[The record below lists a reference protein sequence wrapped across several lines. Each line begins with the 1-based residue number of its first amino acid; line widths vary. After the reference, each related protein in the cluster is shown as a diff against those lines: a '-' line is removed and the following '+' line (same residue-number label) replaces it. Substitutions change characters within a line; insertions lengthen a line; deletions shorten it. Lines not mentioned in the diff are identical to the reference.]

1 MEGSKALH
9 SRFDGLINIDTRVR
23 AIVRNNADDISART
37 KSNAPVDTGK
47 LRSGVNVSMSGSA
60 HQSKAVI
67 TANAYNKGF
76 NYGLYQERYNRR
88 GKSEFMER
96 AFKAVE
102 PKFKKEMMEA
112 ISKR

>member
-1 MEGSKALH
+1 MEGSKALF
-9 SRFDGLINIDTRVR
+9 SRFDGLVNIDSKVR
-23 AIVRNNADDISART
+23 QIIRNNANDIKDKT
-37 KSNAPVDTGK
+37 KANAPVDTGK
-47 LRSGVNVSMSGSA
+47 LRGGVDVTMTGNA

-67 TANAYNKGF
+67 SANAYNKGF